1 MTFVTNRPIKWLK
14 SKRYLGALFA
24 DNYLISNNVP
34 RTFVKGR
41 LDSVPSRPVP
51 YHSFTNRILQ
61 AWDVLFSKAD
71 ALYWQ
76 ESFEEEDDRLPP
88 TQRTE
93 DYKSN

>member
-1 MTFVTNRPIKWLK
+1 MSSVTNRPIKWLK

-24 DNYLISNNVP
+24 DNYLISNNFP
-34 RTFVKGR
+34 RTVKGR

-51 YHSFTNRILQ
+51 YYSFINRILQ

-76 ESFEEEDDRLPP
+76 ESFEEEDDR
-88 TQRTE
+88 RTHTP
-93 DYKSN
+93 